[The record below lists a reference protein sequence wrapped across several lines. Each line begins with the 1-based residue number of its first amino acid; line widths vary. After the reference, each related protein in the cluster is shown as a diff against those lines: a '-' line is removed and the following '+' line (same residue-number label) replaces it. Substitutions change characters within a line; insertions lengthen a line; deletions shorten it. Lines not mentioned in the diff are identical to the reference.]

1 MPINHNHNLGL
12 FTRGSVTGAVVSAGG
27 PAGRVGEGDHV
38 EHAEHLAVSVPG
50 ARLGRVRTVCRL
62 GSVTENQYKVE
73 KNNGDFPHVDCEE
86 ADCDWWGQFIRFY
99 RRVSVHRFSN
109 EHPHVEQGLARSK
122 ASYHVGTGRHQNK
135 EDSIFT
141 QLK

>member
-1 MPINHNHNLGL
+1 M
-12 FTRGSVTGAVVSAGG
+12 
-27 PAGRVGEGDHV
+27 
-38 EHAEHLAVSVPG
+38 
-50 ARLGRVRTVCRL
+50 
-62 GSVTENQYKVE
+62 TENQHKVE

-135 EDSIFT
+135 ENSIFMVKVGVNVGVKVGVKGGVKYQRALSHLTT
-141 QLK
+141 QRCRIWRGIR